1 MNIWIELSRHGKEAF
16 LSIKSLVS
24 LVVEIFSFI
33 YRILSRRETAK
44 ITQELSFNYLLMTGG
59 MTETTM
65 ANILLIRGRWIF
77 TGETT
82 LEDSAIA
89 IQGDSILDIGS
100 WDALRANYPQAEVMG
115 SDDVAIMP
123 GLINAHHHSNGVPN
137 SLQGIDDD
145 FLELWLF
152 ANIGLRSQDPTL
164 KTLLSIAQLLQSGI
178 TSVVDVASMGGTASD
193 CLDNLQGRL
202 NAYKQAGMRV
212 ALTPG
217 IRYESI
223 LVHGE
228 DDAFL
233 ASLPGD
239 LSQRLQTL
247 VPMAQP
253 LSRADHVELI
263 SDLVKQYQSHPH
275 IDIWFGPP
283 GPQWV
288 GDQLLVQMVDAA
300 ERLDTH
306 IQTHALESFYEKLMG
321 PRLYGKSVI
330 AHLKELGVLSPR
342 FSIAHGVWLTEADIE
357 ILAETGAAVSHNPS
371 SNLRLRVGMAPL
383 TAMLSGGATVG
394 LGMDGTTLGDD
405 EDMFAEMRLAAR
417 LQRSP
422 QINSPAPGYA
432 DVFRMATAGSAK
444 LMGKENQI
452 GKLAPGYRADVVL
465 VKCDRITWPWLSP
478 EANPLH
484 VMLMRAKAADVDT
497 VLVNG
502 KVVLKSGMPTGFD
515 LKAVGHTIAEQLE
528 AAPNRDR
535 YRALAADLIPYL
547 SKWYAQWEVPSLSAY
562 AVFNS
567 RTGG

>member
-1 MNIWIELSRHGKEAF
+1 MNSDIR
-16 LSIKSLVS
+16 
-24 LVVEIFSFI
+24 
-33 YRILSRRETAK
+33 
-44 ITQELSFNYLLMTGG
+44 
-59 MTETTM
+59 
-65 ANILLIRGRWIF
+65 LIRGRWIF

-82 LEDSAIA
+82 LWDSAIA
-89 IQGDSILDIGS
+89 IQNDKILTVDTWES
-100 WDALRANYPQAEVMG
+100 LRANYPQAEVIG
-115 SDDVAIMP
+115 SGAHAVMP

-164 KTLLSIAQLLQSGI
+164 KTLLSIAQLLQSGV
-178 TSVVDVASMGGTASD
+178 TSVVDVASMGGSARD
-193 CLDNLQGRL
+193 CLENLNGRL
-202 NAYKQAGMRV
+202 SAYEQAGMRV

-217 IRYESI
+217 IRYESV

-233 ASLPGD
+233 TSLPGD
-239 LSQRLQTL
+239 LKQRLHSLLPTGQS
-247 VPMAQP
+247 
-253 LSRADHVELI
+253 LSRADHVDLI
-263 SDLVKQYQSHPH
+263 SDLVKQYQSHAH
-275 IDIWFGPP
+275 IDVWFGPP

-288 GDQLLVQMVDAA
+288 GDELLMQLVEAA

-306 IQTHALESFYEKLMG
+306 VQTHALESFYEKLMG

-330 AHLKELGVLSPR
+330 AHLKDLGVLSPR
-342 FSIAHGVWLTEADIE
+342 FSIAHGVWLTETDIE

-371 SNLRLRVGMAPL
+371 SNLRLRAGMAPL

-422 QINSPAPGYA
+422 QIGSPAPSYA
-432 DVFRMATAGSAK
+432 EIFQVATAGSAK
-444 LMGKENQI
+444 LMGKGQQI

-465 VKCDRITWPWLSP
+465 VSCDRITWPWLSP

-484 VMLMRAKAADVDT
+484 IMLMRAKATDVDT

-502 KVVLKSGMPTGFD
+502 NVVLKSGMPTGFD
-515 LKAVGHTIAEQLE
+515 LKAVGQTIAEQFE
-528 AAPNRDR
+528 TAPNREQ
-535 YRALAADLIPYL
+535 YRSLAADLIPHL
-547 SKWYAQWEVPSLSAY
+547 SRWYGQWETPSLAPY
-562 AVFNS
+562 GAFNS
-567 RTGG
+567 RR